1 MAGRVEDGHIEDGIV
16 EDGHVEDGQDGDGD
30 DTFARNPIEKL
41 LSVYRVMQDPKVRI
55 SSKHDQ
61 HQ

>member
-1 MAGRVEDGHIEDGIV
+1 MVSGHVEDGDG
-16 EDGHVEDGQDGDGD
+16 EDGQDGDN
-30 DTFARNPIEKL
+30 TFARNPIEKL

>member
-30 DTFARNPIEKL
+30 NTFARNPIEKL
-41 LSVYRVMQDPKVRI
+41 LSVYRVMQDPKVCL
-55 SSKHDQ
+55 S
-61 HQ
+61 

>member
-1 MAGRVEDGHIEDGIV
+1 MVSGHVEDGDG
-16 EDGHVEDGQDGDGD
+16 DGDVEDGQDGDGD
-30 DTFARNPIEKL
+30 NTFARNPIEKL